1 VEQGC
6 IPSGLSPIHATYGAA
21 IMNRTYG
28 SNVFPDTSHAVADV
42 SSHSGFVFSR
52 SKSGFKRM
60 AGLLAATAALL
71 ISVSMQAQTSAYVQT
86 NIISDG
92 AVAAMNT
99 NPLLINPWGVS
110 IGPRL
115 WIDATGSGY
124 SLVDDASGNQ
134 SFTVVVP
141 PAASTSTHG
150 TPTGTVYNTNAY
162 IFPMT
167 GGYAQFLFGTLDGTI
182 AGWNANTP
190 EAVTIV
196 NNSAKSASYT
206 DIAVATNANGSYLL
220 AANFAAGTVD
230 VFNSSFASAQLTG
243 SFSDPAIPTGYSPFG
258 IHVLNGM
265 IFVTYAEVNAQGRET
280 VGAGLGYVDAFD
292 TEGNL
297 LQRAISQGNLNAPWG
312 MALAPA
318 GFGGLGGDILVGNFG
333 DGVIN
338 AYDPTTFALK
348 GQVTDASGNPI
359 ANPGLWEIFFG
370 ANGVGDPNTLYFAA
384 GINNEKDGLFGSI
397 AVSQAASAANF
408 TFQTS
413 ASSITVTAAQPGTVN
428 LSLASMDGFTGAVA
442 LSCSGQ
448 PANVTCTFN
457 PGSVTLSSTGTATVA
472 VSVAEVTAPGG
483 TNPYESGRLS
493 QSRMGLS
500 LAFLAPAALLGFVGF
515 RRRSRVL
522 RAFLLTAAVGCL
534 TWAASGCG
542 SSSSPVSSSG
552 GTPTTV
558 QMTINATA
566 GAITHSVPVTLSL
579 Q

>member
-1 VEQGC
+1 MYQIE
-6 IPSGLSPIHATYGAA
+6 
-21 IMNRTYG
+21 G
-28 SNVFPDTSHAVADV
+28 SSFFPDAPRSDV
-42 SSHSGFVFSR
+42 DASSHSGFVLSGA
-52 SKSGFKRM
+52 KSTSKRM
-60 AGLLAATAALL
+60 AGMLAAAAALL
-71 ISVSMQAQTSAYVQT
+71 FCGSMQAQNSAYVQT

-92 AVAAMNT
+92 SVAAMTT

-110 IGPRL
+110 IGPQL
-115 WIDATGSGY
+115 WIDSAGSGY

-134 SFTVVVP
+134 NFTVVVP
-141 PAASTSTHG
+141 PGKSTSTHG
-150 TPTGTVYNTNAY
+150 TPAGTVYNTNAS

-182 AGWNANTP
+182 AGWNTNTP

-196 NNSAKSASYT
+196 NNSAESASYT
-206 DIAVATNANGSYLL
+206 DISVVTNANGTYLL
-220 AANFAAGTVD
+220 AANFAAGRVD
-230 VFNSSFASAQLTG
+230 VFNSDFAPAQLNG
-243 SFSDPAIPTGYSPFG
+243 SFSDPDLPSGYSPFG

-265 IFVTYAEVNAQGRET
+265 VFVTYAQVNAQGREN

-318 GFGGLGGDILVGNFG
+318 GFGSLGGDILVGNFG

-338 AYDPTTFALK
+338 AYDPNTFTLK

-359 ANPGLWEIFFG
+359 ANTGLWEIFFG

-384 GINNEKDGLFGSI
+384 GINNEQDGLFGSI
-397 AVSQAASAANF
+397 AAKAATGSAGFTLQA
-408 TFQTS
+408 T

-428 LSLASMDGFTGAVA
+428 LSLASTNGFSGAVA

-448 PANVTCTFN
+448 PANVTCTFSPN
-457 PGSVTLSSTGTATVA
+457 NVMLSNTGTTTVM
-472 VSVAEVTAPGG
+472 VSVAEVTTPG
-483 TNPYESGRLS
+483 TPNPYESGQLS
-493 QSRMGLS
+493 QSRVGMS
-500 LAFLAPAALLGFVGF
+500 LAFLGPTALLGFAGF
-515 RRRSRVL
+515 RRRSRIL
-522 RAFLLTAAVGCL
+522 RAFMLAVAVGCF

-542 SSSSPVSSSG
+542 GSSPSPAASSGSG
-552 GTPTTV
+552 GTPTAI

-566 GAITHSVPVTLSL
+566 GAITQSIPVTVSL

>member
-1 VEQGC
+1 
-6 IPSGLSPIHATYGAA
+6 
-21 IMNRTYG
+21 M
-28 SNVFPDTSHAVADV
+28 
-42 SSHSGFVFSR
+42 
-52 SKSGFKRM
+52 K
-60 AGLLAATAALL
+60 GLLALAASLL
-71 ISVSMQAQTSAYVQT
+71 LSAGVQAQTSTYVQT

-92 AVAAMNT
+92 SVAAMTT

-110 IGPRL
+110 IGPQL

-124 SLVDDASGNQ
+124 SLVDDASGDQ
-134 SFTVVVP
+134 SFTVIVP
-141 PAASTSTHG
+141 PAASTSAHG
-150 TPTGTVYNTNAY
+150 TPAGTVYNTNAS

-190 EAVTIV
+190 EAVTVV

-206 DIAVATNANGSYLL
+206 DIAVVTNASGSYLL
-220 AANFAAGTVD
+220 VANFAAGTVD
-230 VFNSSFASAQLTG
+230 VFNSSFAPAQLTG
-243 SFSDPAIPTGYSPFG
+243 SFSDPNIPTGYSPFG

-265 IFVTYAEVNAQGRET
+265 IFVTYAEVNAQGHES

-318 GFGGLGGDILVGNFG
+318 GFGNLGGDILVGNFG

-338 AYDPTTFALK
+338 AYDPNTFALK
-348 GQVTDASGNPI
+348 GQVTNASGNPI

-370 ANGVGDPNTLYFAA
+370 VNGVGDPNTLYFAA
-384 GINNEKDGLFGSI
+384 GINNQKDGLFGSI
-397 AVSQAASAANF
+397 AVSEATSTANF

-413 ASSITVTAAQPGTVN
+413 ASSITVTAAEPGTVN
-428 LSLASMDGFTGAVA
+428 LSLASMGGFTGAVA

-457 PGSVTLSSTGTATVA
+457 PSNLTLSNAGTATVA
-472 VSVAEVTAPGG
+472 VSVAEVTSPSAP
-483 TNPYESGRLS
+483 NPYESGRLS

-500 LAFLAPAALLGFVGF
+500 LAFLGPAALLGFAGF
-515 RRRSRVL
+515 RRRSRLL
-522 RAFLLTAAVGCL
+522 RAFLLTAVLSCL
-534 TWAASGCG
+534 TWATSGCG
-542 SSSSPVSSSG
+542 SSSTSSPASSSS

-558 QMTINATA
+558 QLTINATA
-566 GAITHSVPVTLSL
+566 GAITHSIPVTLSL